1 MMSIANW
8 RRQSLG
14 GLGAA
19 DARPASPSGESGL
32 GPPSPPTIV
41 QRRRFRLTGVDPLA
55 FARRSTWSR
64 SLAASFWQIF
74 AFALV
79 GGVALPAAAQSDW
92 NWRTCGEV
100 QVIRKAA
107 GRTIVELPSARLVF
121 TPEASDHSVPLE
133 ADDLDREMKLT
144 RKVMVSVLRPNDGT
158 WRYEKGILE
167 LRDNGARFLVDVGR
181 SNLEVQ
187 FNKKLVPELEL
198 DEGTTLEG
206 SKESPVLKKGETYK
220 TKTPIIGGV
229 GKPVYSVETKSE
241 VYGWPSYAQGNGALD
256 TRFLPSGAPGSD
268 AQIGLRKTGVDF
280 TKLEL
285 RACLLDAKGKLF
297 EAVVVGIEQIA
308 GQTGFATLTVRIPE
322 ALPVGK
328 SPIVP
333 WRSVGVVVVAE
344 NGTFGAKD
352 NMRVS
357 GTIASAVWAIF
368 IVVGVFLL
376 CSAGVQFRAQ
386 DKTNKGRRHNNYGY
400 SMWMAGGGVKGGIT
414 HGATDEIGERA
425 VDNTVHTHDLH
436 ATILHLLGLNHEK
449 LTYRYAGRDFRL
461 TDVYGDV
468 VADILR

>member
-41 QRRRFRLTGVDPLA
+41 QRRRFRLTGVDHLA
-55 FARRSTWSR
+55 FARHSTWSQT
-64 SLAASFWQIF
+64 LAASFWQIF

-79 GGVALPAAAQSDW
+79 GGVALPAEAQSDW
-92 NWRTCGEV
+92 NWRACGEA

-107 GRTIVELPSARLVF
+107 GRTIVELPGAKLAF
-121 TPEASDHSVPLE
+121 TPETDKHAVQLE
-133 ADDLDREMKLT
+133 ADKLDENMKLKAEAT
-144 RKVMVSVLRPNDGT
+144 VPVHEPHDGT

-167 LRDNGARFLVDVGR
+167 LRDEDARFLVDVGR
-181 SNLEVQ
+181 TSLAIR
-187 FNKKLVPELEL
+187 FNQELVPDLKL
-198 DEGTTLEG
+198 KKGTTLER
-206 SKESPVLKKGETYK
+206 SKESAFLKKGDTYETEA
-220 TKTPIIGGV
+220 PSIGGV
-229 GKPVYSVETKSE
+229 GNPVYLVETKSD

-256 TRFLPSGAPGSD
+256 TRFLSSGSPGSD

-297 EAVVVGIEQIA
+297 EAVVIGIEQIA

-344 NGTFGAKD
+344 DGTFGAKD

-357 GTIASAVWAIF
+357 GAIASAVWAIF

-386 DKTNKGRRHNNYGY
+386 DVPDH
-400 SMWMAGGGVKGGIT
+400 
-414 HGATDEIGERA
+414 
-425 VDNTVHTHDLH
+425 
-436 ATILHLLGLNHEK
+436 
-449 LTYRYAGRDFRL
+449 
-461 TDVYGDV
+461 
-468 VADILR
+468 